1 MASAIHRVTYAYYPS
16 VNTPDFP
23 VEHYVI
29 NPDLTG
35 VAGVPQ
41 QYWKVVGD
49 AVVEMT
55 TEEKEAV
62 DAVMF
67 RASLVTLNKTQADG
81 ISKIT
86 LAPRTGSEANFTSH
100 NFADPCE
107 WYQGSSRISE
117 ETLTDSGDGLTFNS
131 ANEYWIDAYSGRIHN
146 QETWKVIQQ
155 MMNPGDP
162 HAYQVKITADDVEL
176 TQCAPFSE
184 TDADYW
190 VDWRNGKVT
199 FTSSQSGKVI
209 KAWYSKANLTAEGSK
224 WTLMPLSPTSS
235 YQIETSELDYSVAGT
250 VMNDA
255 LVYRRNCFDAEVGA
269 NDEAIRVFHRTSGI
283 FKETLGPKPL
293 IRAVGASDAD
303 VTNYG
308 SDIDLFRRKSR
319 GMRYDW
325 QPAPFFFG
333 TMTLLCPVRGAGANF
348 MSFHLAN
355 GVPFGGENVTVSLYV
370 TFGPT
375 S

>member
-67 RASLVTLNKTQADG
+67 RASLVT
-81 ISKIT
+81 
-86 LAPRTGSEANFTSH
+86 
-100 NFADPCE
+100 
-107 WYQGSSRISE
+107 
-117 ETLTDSGDGLTFNS
+117 FNS

-146 QETWKVIQQ
+146 QEVWKAIQQ

-162 HAYQVKITADDVEL
+162 HAYQVKVTADDVEL

-184 TDADYW
+184 TSADYW
-190 VDWRNGKVT
+190 VDWRNGRVT

-209 KAWYSKANLTAEGSK
+209 KVWYSKANLTAEGSK
-224 WTLMPLSPTSS
+224 WTLMPLSPANS
-235 YQIETSELDYSVAGT
+235 YQIETSELDYSVVGT

-255 LVYRRNCFDAEVGA
+255 LVYHRNCFDAEARA
-269 NDEAIRVFHRTSGI
+269 NSEAIRVFHRTSDI
-283 FKETLGPKPL
+283 FKETLGPKPPIL
-293 IRAVGASDAD
+293 AVGASDAD
-303 VTNYG
+303 ITNYG
-308 SDIDLFRRKSR
+308 SDLDLFRRKSR